1 MEVEYSR
8 SERLWTL
15 FVVVAGWAF
24 DSFDFSVLSFALNQM
39 MAEFGV
45 SKTVIGSVFGLQ
57 LVATAIGGVLFG
69 IIADSIGR
77 KRGLMLDIALYS
89 IAIGLTALS
98 RNLWEVALF
107 RFAAGLGIGG
117 EWGLGMATLNEVWP
131 SETRGSMV
139 GLTQAGWPLGMAMA
153 AADAALVMSKFGWR
167 AGFAVAI
174 LPIVLLVIV
183 RGKTPESKLWLRYK
197 EAKERGELPPEL
209 SEKVRWLTLRQLSD
223 RDLLGRTP
231 ERSAPSVAGDVLLLH
246 GLVVGSRLPRD
257 GQGHVDGT
265 LRILRG
271 RLLADRV
278 VWTRPL
284 RRDSGQNRQEAY
296 LHNLRRHIRCVRPR
310 AHGRGPGL
318 SGFLALA
325 ANTFACGFFSVYGA
339 LFGELFPTRVR
350 ATGASLCYN
359 GARGVPFAA
368 PIVLGWIAGF
378 AGFNAGLIVAVVA
391 ISAAAAL
398 IWTVPETK
406 GSSWRRSARSSVSVN
421 GLGSRGSYPL
431 PPQRGLR

>member
-57 LVATAIGGVLFG
+57 LVATAIGGALFG

-89 IAIGLTALS
+89 IATGLTALS

-117 EWGLGMATLNEVWP
+117 EWGLGMAILNEVWP

-183 RGKTPESKLWLRYK
+183 RGKMPESKLWLRYK

-223 RDLLGRTP
+223 RDLLGRTLKGLLLASLGMFSFYTVWSWAP
-231 ERSAPSVAGDVLLLH
+231 AYLETVKGMSMVRSASF
-246 GLVVGSRLPRD
+246 VGASWLI
-257 GQGHVDGT
+257 GWFGHVLFGV
-265 LRILRG
+265 I
-271 RLLADRV
+271 ADRIGR
-278 VWTRPL
+278 RPTFTIYAVIFAASVL
-284 RRDSGQNRQEAY
+284 GLTA
-296 LHNLRRHIRCVRPR
+296 
-310 AHGRGPGL
+310 AGPGL

-359 GARGVPFAA
+359 GARGVSFAA

-391 ISAAAAL
+391 TSAAAAL

-406 GSSWRRSARSSVSVN
+406 GVRLEA
-421 GLGSRGSYPL
+421 LG
-431 PPQRGLR
+431 

>member
-1 MEVEYSR
+1 LEVEYSR

-24 DSFDFSVLSFALNQM
+24 DAFDFSVLSFALNQM

-89 IAIGLTALS
+89 IATGLTALS

-117 EWGLGMATLNEVWP
+117 EWGLGMAILNEVWP
-131 SETRGSMV
+131 PETRGSMV

-183 RGKTPESKLWLRYK
+183 RGKMPESKLWLRYK

-209 SEKVRWLTLRQLSD
+209 SEKVRWLTLRQLFD
-223 RDLLGRTP
+223 RDLLGRTLKGLLLASLGMFAFYTVWSWAP
-231 ERSAPSVAGDVLLLH
+231 AYLETVKGMSMVRSASF
-246 GLVVGSRLPRD
+246 VGASWLI
-257 GQGHVDGT
+257 GWFGHVLFGV
-265 LRILRG
+265 I
-271 RLLADRV
+271 ADRIGR
-278 VWTRPL
+278 RPTFTIYAVIFAASVL
-284 RRDSGQNRQEAY
+284 GLTA
-296 LHNLRRHIRCVRPR
+296 
-310 AHGRGPGL
+310 AGPGL

-359 GARGVPFAA
+359 GARGVSFAA

-406 GSSWRRSARSSVSVN
+406 GVKLEA
-421 GLGSRGSYPL
+421 LG
-431 PPQRGLR
+431 

>member
-24 DSFDFSVLSFALNQM
+24 DAFDFSVLSFALNQM

-89 IAIGLTALS
+89 IATGLTALS

-117 EWGLGMATLNEVWP
+117 EWGLGMAILNEVWP
-131 SETRGSMV
+131 PETRGSMV

-183 RGKTPESKLWLRYK
+183 RGKMPESKLWLRYK

-209 SEKVRWLTLRQLSD
+209 SEKVRWLTLRQLFD
-223 RDLLGRTP
+223 RDLIGRTLKGLLLASLGMFAFYTVWSWAP
-231 ERSAPSVAGDVLLLH
+231 AYLETVKGMSMVRSASF
-246 GLVVGSRLPRD
+246 VGASWLI
-257 GQGHVDGT
+257 GWFGHVLFGV
-265 LRILRG
+265 I
-271 RLLADRV
+271 ADRIGR
-278 VWTRPL
+278 RPTFTIYAVIFAASVL
-284 RRDSGQNRQEAY
+284 GLTA
-296 LHNLRRHIRCVRPR
+296 
-310 AHGRGPGL
+310 AGPGL

-359 GARGVPFAA
+359 GARGVSFAA

-406 GSSWRRSARSSVSVN
+406 GVKLEA
-421 GLGSRGSYPL
+421 LG
-431 PPQRGLR
+431 

>member
-1 MEVEYSR
+1 LEVEYSR

-24 DSFDFSVLSFALNQM
+24 DAFDFSVLSFALNQM
-39 MAEFGV
+39 MVEFGV

-89 IAIGLTALS
+89 IATGLTALS

-117 EWGLGMATLNEVWP
+117 EWGLGMAILNEVWP
-131 SETRGSMV
+131 PETRGSMV

-183 RGKTPESKLWLRYK
+183 RGKMPESKLWLRYK

-209 SEKVRWLTLRQLSD
+209 SEKVRWLTLRQLFD
-223 RDLLGRTP
+223 RDLLGRTLKGLLLASLGMFAFYTVWSWAP
-231 ERSAPSVAGDVLLLH
+231 AYLETVKGMSMVRSASF
-246 GLVVGSRLPRD
+246 VGASWLI
-257 GQGHVDGT
+257 GWFGHVLFGV
-265 LRILRG
+265 I
-271 RLLADRV
+271 ADRIGR
-278 VWTRPL
+278 RPTFTIYAVIFAASVL
-284 RRDSGQNRQEAY
+284 GLTA
-296 LHNLRRHIRCVRPR
+296 
-310 AHGRGPGL
+310 AGPGL

-359 GARGVPFAA
+359 GARGVSFAA

-406 GSSWRRSARSSVSVN
+406 GVKLEA
-421 GLGSRGSYPL
+421 LG
-431 PPQRGLR
+431 